1 MAHFTLRNHAEAV
14 RWCESAIQV
23 SHRAPI
29 RRALMIACS
38 ARAGDMA
45 RARAE
50 IAVLDGFAPGFIASL
65 FHGENPVFTRRET
78 WSTSWKASASRDFR
92 SD

>member
-1 MAHFTLRNHAEAV
+1 
-14 RWCESAIQV
+14 
-23 SHRAPI
+23 
-29 RRALMIACS
+29 MIACS

-50 IAVLDGFAPGFIASL
+50 IAVLDSFAPGFIASL
-65 FHGENPVFTRRET
+65 FRGENPVFTRRET

>member
-1 MAHFTLRNHAEAV
+1 MANFTLRDYAEAV

-38 ARAGDMA
+38 ARAGDMV

-50 IAVLDGFAPGFIASL
+50 IAVLNSFAPGFIASL
-65 FHGENPVFTRRET
+65 FRGENPVFTHREDMEHLLDGLRL
-78 WSTSWKASASRDFR
+78 AGLPE
-92 SD
+92 